1 MNPKSMLLFVLL
13 LLLAI
18 FIGTI
23 CGCVETRVMS
33 NVQLEMDNEQGCHT
47 DSIFLRRQDVV
58 HADGGNTILILKKK
72 VLR

>member
-33 NVQLEMDNEQGCHT
+33 NIQIEMSDEHARHASAMENLSELEKG
-47 DSIFLRRQDVV
+47 I
-58 HADGGNTILILKKK
+58 A
-72 VLR
+72 

>member
-1 MNPKSMLLFVLL
+1 MQPKSMLLFVGL

-33 NVQLEMDNEQGCHT
+33 NEQLEMSDKNLKNQKFLLKFL
-47 DSIFLRRQDVV
+47 IFL
-58 HADGGNTILILKKK
+58 I
-72 VLR
+72 